1 MGLFSNRKSKII
13 DEYIKSLSDSSKSI
27 NKSEVI
33 WKVII
38 ETNNDHSSF
47 DSEYH
52 FRTKK
57 EAVDFAYLK
66 KNDNSKIELWKLDTI
81 M

>member
-1 MGLFSNRKSKII
+1 MGFLSNRKSKII
-13 DEYIKSLSDSSKSI
+13 DEYIKSLISSSKSI
-27 NKSEVI
+27 NKSEII

-47 DSEYH
+47 DNEYH